1 MVNEFMMMK
10 DDNDS
15 DKCDK
20 YDNYVSIKKKL
31 QRIHLD
37 LQKLCLL
44 PLTSLLSS
52 LNTDFSLA
60 WLCFDTWDFA
70 TYLQICMIPISY

>member
-1 MVNEFMMMK
+1 MVNDFMMMK

-15 DKCDK
+15 DKCDE

-37 LQKLCLL
+37 LQKLCL
-44 PLTSLLSS
+44 
-52 LNTDFSLA
+52 
-60 WLCFDTWDFA
+60 
-70 TYLQICMIPISY
+70 